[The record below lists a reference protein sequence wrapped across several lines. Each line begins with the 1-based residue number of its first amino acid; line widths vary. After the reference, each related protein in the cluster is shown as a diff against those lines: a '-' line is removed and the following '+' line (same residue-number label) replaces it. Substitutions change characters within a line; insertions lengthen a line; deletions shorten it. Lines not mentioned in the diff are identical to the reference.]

1 MITQSVTSLATV
13 GGATVVAVCVVLLER
28 EQKRTRRRRT
38 HIRALLGE
46 QAPDFQALL
55 ADLDRDFR
63 PPIHAT
69 RDATGGAR

>member
-1 MITQSVTSLATV
+1 MVAVSVSHVAAV
-13 GGATVVAVCVVLLER
+13 GGSSLLAVCGVLLRRER
-28 EQKRTRRRRT
+28 IRHRRT
-38 HIRALLGE
+38 HVRTLLGE

-63 PPIHAT
+63 PRIEPT